1 MSISGPSLRGFPI
14 LDTPPPNPAPYHS
27 PLLPLSPPFPPL
39 PSLSPLFLP
48 PPFIGAMIDITD
60 SKLAE
65 EKLRATEKELTR
77 VTRLTAAGQM
87 AASISHEIKQPLAAI
102 VAGASAGLRWLS
114 RPKPDL
120 AEVRAGLEAIV
131 SDGNRASD
139 VIDGIRAI
147 FKNDSREK
155 ISLDVSEVI
164 REVLALM
171 QFELHNHRILVHTE
185 LTSGLEPV
193 FADRINS
200 NRLSPTS
207 SQTRSKP
214 CNSQKHALGRCG

>member
-1 MSISGPSLRGFPI
+1 MLCSPKVSCEHIRPVATRLPI
-14 LDTPPPNPAPYHS
+14 PD
-27 PLLPLSPPFPPL
+27 
-39 PSLSPLFLP
+39 
-48 PPFIGAMIDITD
+48 FIGAMIDITD

-87 AASISHEIKQPLAAI
+87 AASIAHEIKQPLAAI
-102 VAGASAGLRWLS
+102 VPGAGAGLRWLS

-164 REVLALM
+164 REVLALL

-185 LTSGLEPV
+185 LTSGLRPV
-193 FADRINS
+193 FADRIQLQQVIATHRKRDRS
-200 NRLSPTS
+200 HAIRRT
-207 SQTRSKP
+207 TRSD
-214 CNSQKHALGRCG
+214 AGGRSDRHGQ